1 MIDKASYELE
11 WINRIA
17 EGLGKRGDRKILEKV
32 IHAFT
37 LLEQLKIAGLD
48 FIFKGGTSL
57 LLHTPIPRRFSIDI
71 DIITTI
77 HPEEIQNYLEKVVA
91 MGTFSKWVNDS
102 ERKHVIEAPVGHYKF
117 YYTSRLGSKYGDEP
131 ILLDVLFTTNP
142 YPKLVE
148 LPVRHD
154 WLQTTGDILTVNA
167 PTIESIAGDKL
178 TAFAPATTGILYE
191 KNRPVE
197 IIKQLYDI
205 AFLFDL
211 STDFELIRV
220 SYIRNAEEELK
231 YRKLSLSWKDAL
243 RDTFQAC
250 SIITHRDHKNEQFLH
265 LQQGI
270 SNIVNFILER
280 FSLEEAIICSAKTAY
295 LSKLIQADTIAV
307 ERYHGPDQIATF
319 NIENQKFLKLNRLKR
334 TLPEAFFYWYQSL
347 TLKILPSQTS

>member
-1 MIDKASYELE
+1 MIDKATYELE

-57 LLHTPIPRRFSIDI
+57 LLLSPAPRRFSIDI
-71 DIITTI
+71 DIITSV
-77 HPEEIQNYLEKVVA
+77 HPADLPNYLGKVVA
-91 MGTFSKWVNDS
+91 MGTFSKWVDDN
-102 ERKHVIEAPVGHYKF
+102 ERKHVIDAPVGHYKF
-117 YYTSRLGSKYGDEP
+117 YYTSKVGSKYGDEP
-131 ILLDVLFTTNP
+131 ILLDVLFIANP

-154 WLQTTGDILTVNA
+154 WLQTTGDILTVNTPA
-167 PTIESIAGDKL
+167 IESIAGDKL
-178 TAFAPATTGILYE
+178 TAFAPNTTGILYE

-211 STDFELIRV
+211 STEIELIKA
-220 SYIRNAEEELK
+220 SYIRNAEDELK
-231 YRKLSLSWKDAL
+231 YRKLSLSWKDTL
-243 RDTFQAC
+243 KDTFQAC
-250 SIITHRDHKNEQFLH
+250 SIITKRDQKNKHFLH

-270 SNIVNFILER
+270 SNIVNFILEK

-295 LSKLIQADTIAV
+295 LSKLIQADTITI
-307 ERYHGPDQIATF
+307 ERYMGPDQIAAFT
-319 NIENQKFLKLNRLKR
+319 IEDPEFQKFNRLKR
-334 TLPEAFFYWYQSL
+334 TLPEAFFYWYHSL
-347 TLKILPSQTS
+347 AFGH

>member
-1 MIDKASYELE
+1 MIDKATYELE

-17 EGLGKRGDRKILEKV
+17 EELGKRGDRKILEKV

-57 LLHTPIPRRFSIDI
+57 LLLSPIPRRFSIDI
-71 DIITTI
+71 DIITSVRKEDL
-77 HPEEIQNYLEKVVA
+77 PNYLEKVA
-91 MGTFSKWVNDS
+91 TMGTFSKWVDDN
-102 ERKHVIEAPVGHYKF
+102 ERKHVIDAPVGHYKF
-117 YYTSRLGSKYGDEP
+117 YYTSKVGSKYGDEP
-131 ILLDVLFTTNP
+131 TLLDVLFIDNP

-154 WLQTTGDILTVNA
+154 WLQTTGDTLTVNTPA
-167 PTIESIAGDKL
+167 IESIAGDKL
-178 TAFAPATTGILYE
+178 TAFAPTTTGILYE

-211 STDFELIRV
+211 STDFSLIRA

-231 YRKLSLSWKDAL
+231 YRKLSLSWKDTL
-243 RDTFQAC
+243 KDTFQAC
-250 SIITHRDHKNEQFLH
+250 YIITQRDQKNEHFLH
-265 LQQGI
+265 LQKGI

-295 LSKLIQADTIAV
+295 LSNLIKADTIAV
-307 ERYHGPDQIATF
+307 ERYIGPDPIATF
-319 NIENQKFLKLNRLKR
+319 NIENPEFLKLNRLKR
-334 TLPEAFFYWYQSL
+334 TLPEAFFYWYHSL
-347 TLKILPSQTS
+347 ALGG

>member
-178 TAFAPATTGILYE
+178 TAFAPAT
-191 KNRPVE
+191 
-197 IIKQLYDI
+197 
-205 AFLFDL
+205 
-211 STDFELIRV
+211 
-220 SYIRNAEEELK
+220 
-231 YRKLSLSWKDAL
+231 
-243 RDTFQAC
+243 
-250 SIITHRDHKNEQFLH
+250 
-265 LQQGI
+265 
-270 SNIVNFILER
+270 
-280 FSLEEAIICSAKTAY
+280 
-295 LSKLIQADTIAV
+295 
-307 ERYHGPDQIATF
+307 
-319 NIENQKFLKLNRLKR
+319 
-334 TLPEAFFYWYQSL
+334 
-347 TLKILPSQTS
+347 